1 MYLAP
6 AGRHVYSY
14 TVPHHSLAP
23 AGRHLC
29 KRIVLFRPDKCSS
42 ESGNEP
48 LHTSRTDTDRK
59 MKSTTF
65 YLLLA
70 ALLGITAFLS
80 FAQQNQNTQKP
91 NPEIEALK
99 KRILTL
105 ESKLQTVENV
115 EKMELAAKL
124 AEANSKLRNAEFSKF
139 ERELKDANDGWLM
152 KWNGFFLGV
161 LAVIGVALWF
171 SVKSLI
177 ADRIEKSLN
186 GFKEAVAQ
194 VDTLK
199 NELMEAVG
207 QVNILQDQIRLLKI
221 EHTASVLENFMNT
234 SFDGFTYPQSIEA
247 LREEVLLQVFDDEE
261 YRLPIRHKAGE
272 VLADRR
278 SERLV
283 SPALKLLNLVVGLNL
298 EGGKDYWLCDLPNF
312 LEKICTPEAY
322 QGLKE
327 FLNRLLTENLKR
339 KDWFLTRTV
348 ISLAYVIP
356 N

>member
-1 MYLAP
+1 MKIT
-6 AGRHVYSY
+6 
-14 TVPHHSLAP
+14 TV
-23 AGRHLC
+23 
-29 KRIVLFRPDKCSS
+29 
-42 ESGNEP
+42 
-48 LHTSRTDTDRK
+48 
-59 MKSTTF
+59 
-65 YLLLA
+65 YLLSI
-70 ALLGITAFLS
+70 ALLGITVSAS
-80 FAQQNQNTQKP
+80 IAQQNQNVPKTDTEVEK
-91 NPEIEALK
+91 LK
-99 KRILTL
+99 IQ
-105 ESKLQTVENV
+105 LQTVEN
-115 EKMELAAKL
+115 EKMEKETKL
-124 AEANSKLRNAEFSKF
+124 AEANAKLINAEFGKF
-139 ERELKDANDGWLM
+139 ERELRDANDGWLRT
-152 KWNGFFLGV
+152 WS
-161 LAVIGVALWF
+161 LWF
-171 SVKSLI
+171 AGIIGFLVLIVGGAFWFWLRLRADQLI
-177 ADRIEKSLN
+177 ADSVEKSLK
-186 GFKEAVAQ
+186 GFTEAVGQ